1 MSESRKPGTDWKK
14 LGAALD
20 PPVSEA
26 EVEKI
31 APVLDA
37 LQSAFRPLQRSLPP
51 DADLWTPAD
60 IA

>member
-1 MSESRKPGTDWKK
+1 MTDSRGFATDWKK
-14 LGAALD
+14 IGAALD
-20 PPVSEA
+20 PPVPA
-26 EVEKI
+26 EDLETI

-37 LQSAFRPLQRSLPP
+37 IESVLRRLQRSLPA